1 MLLGLSG
8 LALWSPA
15 EVADGNLIDP
25 EQLPALR
32 ETAAWA
38 ERFLTYGHADLGRQG
53 PVCPYTR
60 PSLNRRLFHLAC
72 LDRDLDDEGVRETL
86 LGYRDLHQE
95 LAAELPQEDRQFLT
109 ILIVLPRVDRSD
121 PEPLNRLQARLKT
134 DFVQNRLMIGQF
146 HPECAE
152 PGLWNRDFRP
162 LHSPVPLL
170 AIRHM
175 VAFDLPFLQTSQQH
189 LEAYLA
195 AFAPAIPTAVRSRL
209 AELATREIPTP
220 PTGSSVQATV

>member
-15 EVADGNLIDP
+15 EVADGRLIGP

-32 ETAAWA
+32 EIATWA
-38 ERFLTYGHADLGRQG
+38 ERFLTYGHPDLGRQG

-60 PSLNRRLFHLAC
+60 PSLNRRLFHLTC
-72 LDRDLDDEGVRETL
+72 LDRDLHDDSVPETL
-86 LGYRDLHQE
+86 LGYRDLHRE
-95 LAAELPQEDRQFLT
+95 LAAELREEDRQFLT

-134 DFVQNRLMIGQF
+134 DFVQEGLMIGQF

-175 VAFDLPFLQTSQQH
+175 VAFDLPFLQASQQH

-195 AFAPAIPTAVRSRL
+195 TFAPAIPTAVRSRL
-209 AELATREIPTP
+209 AEFATREIPARSP
-220 PTGSSVQATV
+220 GSTVQATA